1 MRVVLGMGLKAE
13 IEGRLASWWGWKCDV
28 CALLGG
34 GVGDVKGRE
43 VKKVYWVFLMSENG
57 GSGLSHRVG
66 PVIFCYSVVT
76 RRGVGEF
83 GDGSN
88 Q

>member
-13 IEGRLASWWGWKCDV
+13 IGERLASWWGWKCDV

-43 VKKVYWVFLMSENG
+43 VKKVYRVF
-57 GSGLSHRVG
+57 
-66 PVIFCYSVVT
+66 
-76 RRGVGEF
+76 
-83 GDGSN
+83 D
-88 Q
+88 